1 MGGVKRL
8 NSVGRKNPQ
17 LHSTYQG
24 FLRMKSLTRVF
35 TAFLLPEFD
44 VRKSARKQVGRELE
58 TFSQRNFI
66 LNN

>member
-1 MGGVKRL
+1 LINQAKPGDVVVFHFSGHGSRVIDPDRDQPDGF
-8 NSVGRKNPQ
+8 NS
-17 LHSTYQG
+17 T
-24 FLRMKSLTRVF
+24 
-35 TAFLLPEFD
+35 LPEFD

>member
-1 MGGVKRL
+1 MNPMKNVPGRVEEPDTAHDPNVTKEYDL
-8 NSVGRKNPQ
+8 TLSQVG
-17 LHSTYQG
+17 
-24 FLRMKSLTRVF
+24 SLIS
-35 TAFLLPEFD
+35 PEFD